1 MDSKE
6 YKKTLKNKFK
16 KEEENT
22 LLNSIPI
29 SLDHLQ
35 NLFIYLNNLDDFQ
48 CDHSHLHTIEF
59 LNSNNLYVQN
69 VIEWLEQNG
78 GYCDCEVIHNVYS
91 VYGKFVGW
99 CLD

>member
-1 MDSKE
+1 MEDKE
-6 YKKTLKNKFK
+6 YKKGLKKKFK
-16 KEEENT
+16 NIEENA

-35 NLFIYLNNLDDFQ
+35 NLFIYLNNLKDFN
-48 CDHSHLHTIEF
+48 CDHTHKHTIVF
-59 LNSNNLYVQN
+59 LTSNNLDLYK
-69 VIEWLEQNG
+69 IIDWLEENG
-78 GYCDCEVIHNVYS
+78 GYCDCEVLINVYS